1 MKRTKKAAR
10 IIGALLLTLAM
21 AAQVTACQSKGNEGA
36 GEAAAGSYIAESG
49 MPAENPNLNDGVNRV
64 GIAYSNLAAEA
75 TQVLIANYEEHYKE
89 YGIDELII
97 LQAENNLQTQIEQVM
112 DLVNQKCDI
121 IIVNAVDSD
130 GLAEVCDQVMAK
142 GIPVMAVDRP
152 VFTDLYY
159 TCMSNNYEIGRDVAR
174 AFCMMSYEEGMGDG
188 AVKVLKCVNGTT
200 SAAVR
205 DRLAGVDD
213 ELALWSHVRLVG
225 EPSIEFDIEKTYN
238 AVIDAFTADPDI
250 DVVYVSGGNYVA
262 PVVSALDELGLLKPY
277 GEEGHVIIAS
287 IDGTATELN
296 GILAGQNDISGV
308 QRFDLFG
315 SKILEACQNYFNGIY
330 VDSYND
336 EDLEPGI
343 ITTPWNIENLKAKNM
358 LWGIH

>member
-1 MKRTKKAAR
+1 MKGFMRSAIA
-10 IIGALLLTLAM
+10 ALLTAVLVLSFSACGSSGGGNTSGGNT
-21 AAQVTACQSKGNEGA
+21 VT
-36 GEAAAGSYIAESG
+36 ESG
-49 MPAENPNLNDGVNRV
+49 MPVENPNLNDGVNRV

-75 TQVLIANYEEHYKE
+75 TQVLIADYEAHYKE

-97 LQAENNLQTQIEQVM
+97 LQAENVLQTQIEQVM

-130 GLAEVCDQVMAK
+130 GLSAVCDQVMAM

-152 VFTDLYY
+152 VFTDIYY
-159 TCMSNNYEIGRDVAR
+159 TCMSNNYQIGRDVAR
-174 AFCMMSYEEGMGDG
+174 AMCMMGYEDGMEPESF
-188 AVKVLKCVNGTT
+188 KVLKCVNGTT

-213 ELALWSHVRLVG
+213 ELQCWEHVKLVG

-250 DVVYVSGGNYVA
+250 DAVYVSGGNYVA

-277 GEEGHVIIAS
+277 GEEGHVIVAS

-296 GILAGQNDISGV
+296 GILAGTNDISGV

-315 SKILEACQNYFNGIY
+315 SKILEACQNYFNGVY
-330 VDSYND
+330 VDSYDD

-343 ITTPWNIENLKAKNM
+343 IATPWNIEHLRGKGL
-358 LWGIH
+358 LWGLPA